1 MPLPGIG
8 SEALPQRS
16 QNASLQRLGD
26 LTMAAEAKR
35 TVRQSILLL
44 FLCVLIPIL
53 ASSQR
58 ITRDEIAEAQQML
71 KAISADVKKHYYDP
85 KFHGVDWDAK
95 TLEAKRRIDAA
106 PNLNGAL
113 AEISKALD
121 SLSDSHTIFIPPSR
135 RFRLDYG
142 WVYQVIGDRCYF
154 VGVRPDSDAAAKGVE
169 PGNQLLAM
177 NGLVPNRGNIEKLD
191 YVFRVFRPI
200 DRVTLDLRDPKG
212 HLRRVEVNAK
222 VMTPPRK
229 ADSVG
234 GDVWG
239 WEMDMEEWQRQ
250 NRARAVEIGDVV
262 VLKLP
267 SFLFLEGEPD
277 EIINK
282 ARKHKALIVDLR
294 SNPGGSE
301 DSLRYFVGKMFEHEV
316 KIADRVG
323 REVKESLIAKPHG
336 ASFSGKLIV
345 LVDSNSASAAELFAR
360 VIQLEK
366 RGVVLGDRT
375 SGMVMEG
382 KEYTYHVGVE
392 SVYDFGAQITHAD
405 LIMTDGKSLEHGGVT
420 PDEIVLPTAEDIAGR
435 RDPVLAYA
443 LEMTGGKLSA
453 EAAGKLFP
461 FVWPRW

>member
-1 MPLPGIG
+1 
-8 SEALPQRS
+8 
-16 QNASLQRLGD
+16 
-26 LTMAAEAKR
+26 MAAEAKR
-35 TVRQSILLL
+35 SVRQTILLL
-44 FLCVLIPIL
+44 FLSIL
-53 ASSQR
+53 LPLLALSQS

-85 KFHGVDWDAK
+85 KFHGVDWDAR
-95 TLEAKRRIDAA
+95 TLEAKRRIGAA
-106 PNLNGAL
+106 PNLNAAL
-113 AEISKALD
+113 AEIAKALD
-121 SLSDSHTIFIPPSR
+121 SLNDSHTVFIPPSR
-135 RFRLDYG
+135 RFRLDYE
-142 WVYQVIGDRCYF
+142 WVYQLIGDKCYF
-154 VGVRPDSDAAAKGVE
+154 VGVRPDSDAAAKGVA

-177 NGLVPNRGNIEKLD
+177 NGLVPERDNIEKLE

-200 DRVTLDLRDPKG
+200 DRVTLDLREPNG
-212 HLRRVEVNAK
+212 RLRRVEVNAK
-222 VMTPPRK
+222 VVTPPRK
-229 ADSVG
+229 ADSTG

-250 NRARAVEIGDVV
+250 NRARTVEIGDVV

-267 SFLFLEGEPD
+267 SFMFVKGQED
-277 EIINK
+277 EVINK

-301 DSLRYFVGKMFEHEV
+301 EALRYLVGKMFDHDV
-316 KIADRVG
+316 KIGDRVG

-366 RGVVLGDRT
+366 RGVVLGDRS

-382 KEYTYHVGVE
+382 MEYTYHVGVE
-392 SVYDFGAQITHAD
+392 TVYDFGAEITRAD
-405 LIMTDGKSLEHGGVT
+405 LIMTDGKSLEHAGVV
-420 PDEIVLPTAEDIAGR
+420 PDEIVLPTAEDIAGG

-443 LEMTGGKLSA
+443 LEMAGGKLSA